1 MNVNV
6 CIFLYIKSN
15 DDESS
20 NIPNRIYHIEL
31 DVRLCCLYESA
42 HTEYLPLYKSSI
54 WKTIL
59 FFSFLFCS
67 MKQAMN
73 DVDDNDGG
81 NNSTKIEKK
90 KDCIRGMKYKRLSA
104 SQSSHLCI
112 QFTVLH
118 KYIQRYGHHQNI
130 GNTTTVRSER
140 TQHDTATRKRDR
152 MSELTVSPSHTRHT
166 NFHKFLLFFKKKN
179 FCPFPF
185 AHHLVDI
192 VNLQTEITTEQLA
205 FGHVYGTISV
215 NQTLIDH
222 FTLVANWFSSFST
235 DIQTLRETVLHL
247 SPCSLSQSQ
256 SHSYILTHS
265 PPNAWLNQTQKPRK
279 SCRFRVRVCFW
290 F

>member
-59 FFSFLFCS
+59 FFLFFILFDEAS
-67 MKQAMN
+67 DERRRRQRRRQQQHE
-73 DVDDNDGG
+73 
-81 NNSTKIEKK
+81 SREK

-152 MSELTVSPSHTRHT
+152 MSELTVSPSHTHDTPIFT
-166 NFHKFLLFFKKKN
+166 NFFFFSKKKKT
-179 FCPFPF
+179 FVHF
-185 AHHLVDI
+185 HLH
-192 VNLQTEITTEQLA
+192 TT
-205 FGHVYGTISV
+205 
-215 NQTLIDH
+215 
-222 FTLVANWFSSFST
+222 
-235 DIQTLRETVLHL
+235 
-247 SPCSLSQSQ
+247 
-256 SHSYILTHS
+256 
-265 PPNAWLNQTQKPRK
+265 
-279 SCRFRVRVCFW
+279 
-290 F
+290 

>member
-81 NNSTKIEKK
+81 NNSTKVEKK
-90 KDCIRGMKYKRLSA
+90 KIVFEVWSTKDWVLARALIYAYSSPFYTNTYNGTAIIRTLETQLRYAQSA
-104 SQSSHLCI
+104 H
-112 QFTVLH
+112 
-118 KYIQRYGHHQNI
+118 
-130 GNTTTVRSER
+130 NTTQ
-140 TQHDTATRKRDR
+140 QHA
-152 MSELTVSPSHTRHT
+152 
-166 NFHKFLLFFKKKN
+166 
-179 FCPFPF
+179 
-185 AHHLVDI
+185 
-192 VNLQTEITTEQLA
+192 
-205 FGHVYGTISV
+205 
-215 NQTLIDH
+215 
-222 FTLVANWFSSFST
+222 
-235 DIQTLRETVLHL
+235 RETEWA
-247 SPCSLSQSQ
+247 
-256 SHSYILTHS
+256 
-265 PPNAWLNQTQKPRK
+265 N
-279 SCRFRVRVCFW
+279 
-290 F
+290 

>member
-1 MNVNV
+1 MNV

-15 DDESS
+15 DDESR

-31 DVRLCCLYESA
+31 DVRLCCLYTRALTQNIYHFTNPRFEKLF
-42 HTEYLPLYKSSI
+42 YIFLF
-54 WKTIL
+54 IL
-59 FFSFLFCS
+59 FNEASDERRRRQRRQQQHES
-67 MKQAMN
+67 R
-73 DVDDNDGG
+73 
-81 NNSTKIEKK
+81 EK

-152 MSELTVSPSHTRHT
+152 MSELTVSPLHTRHT
-166 NFHKFLLFFKKKN
+166 NFHKFLLFFKNNKKN
-179 FCPFPF
+179 NFVHF
-185 AHHLVDI
+185 HLHTTLADI
-192 VNLQTEITTEQLA
+192 VNLQTKITTKQLA

-215 NQTLIDH
+215 NQMLIDH

-256 SHSYILTHS
+256 SHSHILTYS
-265 PPNAWLNQTQKPRK
+265 PPNA
-279 SCRFRVRVCFW
+279 
-290 F
+290 